1 MKRFFL
7 TVFLIASTA
16 FAAFAQNVQQTVV
29 TESASV
35 PSDITELGTEVLVDS
50 TLIGR
55 DIFSLL
61 PEDMVVMQGGEVRQA
76 LNNQILKNE
85 GRVYSGFRIRIFID
99 SKRGAREASLAML
112 EKFNKQYPMVL
123 AYRSYSAPNFKV
135 SVGNFRNRVEAEAFL
150 REIIADFP
158 GAFIVRDRFKFPSL
172 GAPEIPVV
180 EE

>member
-7 TVFLIASTA
+7 TIFLIAATA
-16 FAAFAQNVQQTVV
+16 LSAFAQSMQQTAVSE
-29 TESASV
+29 TAAV

-61 PEDMVVMQGGEVRQA
+61 PEDMGVMQGGEVRLA
-76 LNNQILKNE
+76 LVNQILGNE
-85 GRVYSGFRIRIFID
+85 ARMYSGFRIRIFID
-99 SKRGAREASLAML
+99 RGRDARDASLAML
-112 EKFNKQYPMVL
+112 EKFNKQYPMVQ

-150 REIIADFP
+150 RKIIADFP
-158 GAFIVRDRFKFPSL
+158 EAFIVRERFKFPSL
-172 GAPEIPVV
+172 GTPEIPVV